1 MRKYLFSAGLALLAM
16 AVSMPAV
23 LAPQPALAS
32 QVKYIVNGV
41 PITSDDIAHRAAFLR
56 LQHKKGGDAANEM
69 IEQTL
74 RLAEARRLGIRISA
88 DTPEALQAWRRA
100 IGLEAPDP
108 AADAKWRNQAA
119 RQPGADAARER
130 RRRRTLELIPRDGV
144 AAGTGEAECLPLPAV
159 SDPCT
164 RVVSYDPQVRIISV
178 TER

>member
-1 MRKYLFSAGLALLAM
+1 MCAHAFVSRFVYCLF
-16 AVSMPAV
+16 
-23 LAPQPALAS
+23 LAS
-32 QVKYIVNGV
+32 VVPVAAPAAAQSGGV
-41 PITSDDIAHRAAFLR
+41 
-56 LQHKKGGDAANEM
+56 
-69 IEQTL
+69 
-74 RLAEARRLGIRISA
+74 RLGIRISA

-144 AAGTGEAECLPLPAV
+144 ATGIGEAECLPLPAV

-164 RVVSYDPQVRIISV
+164 RVVSYDPQARIISV